1 MKINLK
7 RIYIS
12 VTIGTITGHVL
23 FMLSDAGRGKRMKK
37 FVLKRLGTGALVVL
51 FSVLF
56 NFVIIRLAPG
66 DPTRLLAGKDNPNPE
81 LIAGLR
87 ARYGLDKPILTQFW
101 IYIKQLM
108 HGDFGYSYVS
118 SSTVWDLIK
127 TRIGPTLMV
136 SLTGAI
142 LAVLIGTL
150 LGVYAA
156 RKKGEKIDIFL
167 CSISYLFDSTPSFW
181 LGLMMILLFSSI
193 LKWFPTS
200 GMYNLRANYTGF
212 AHTADVLKH
221 LFLPV
226 TTLTL
231 INIPY
236 YFRIARSSV
245 LQTMS
250 EDFIM
255 TLRAT
260 GMSERKIFN
269 KYVMR
274 NAIIP
279 TITVFGITLAYI
291 ITGVAMIE
299 IVFAWP
305 GMGRLM
311 LDSITKRDYPTLS
324 GIYLLLSISVAVMMI
339 VVDVV
344 YAWVD
349 PRIRY

>member
-1 MKINLK
+1 MKRFI
-7 RIYIS
+7 
-12 VTIGTITGHVL
+12 
-23 FMLSDAGRGKRMKK
+23 
-37 FVLKRLGTGALVVL
+37 LKRLFSGTIVVL

-81 LIAGLR
+81 MMAALR
-87 ARYGLDKPILTQFW
+87 EKYGLNKPILVQFW
-101 IYIKQLM
+101 MYVKQLL

-118 SSTVWDLIK
+118 TSTVWDLIK
-127 TRIGPTLMV
+127 TRIGPTLMIAF
-136 SLTGAI
+136 TGAI
-142 LAVLIGTL
+142 LGLLIGTL
-150 LGVYAA
+150 LGIFAA
-156 RKKGEKIDIFL
+156 RRKGSRFDAFL
-167 CSISYLFDSTPSFW
+167 CGISYLFDSTPSFW
-181 LGLMMILLFSSI
+181 LGLMMILLFASI
-193 LKWFPTS
+193 LKWFPTY
-200 GMYNLRANYTGF
+200 GMYSLRGNYKGMAKTLDIM
-212 AHTADVLKH
+212 HH
-221 LFLPV
+221 MFLPV
-226 TTLTL
+226 TTLVL
-231 INIPY
+231 IDIPY

-260 GMSERKIFN
+260 GMSERKIFL

-279 TITVFGITLAYI
+279 TVTVFGITLAYM
-291 ITGVAMIE
+291 ITGVSMIE

-324 GIYLLLSISVAVMMI
+324 AIYLMLSISVAVMTV
-339 VVDVV
+339 VVDIV
-344 YAWVD
+344 YAWID
-349 PRIRY
+349 PRIRIE

>member
-1 MKINLK
+1 MK
-7 RIYIS
+7 RYI
-12 VTIGTITGHVL
+12 I
-23 FMLSDAGRGKRMKK
+23 
-37 FVLKRLGTGALVVL
+37 KRLGTGALVVL
-51 FSVLF
+51 FSILF

-81 LIAGLR
+81 LIAALR
-87 ARYGLDKPILTQFW
+87 AKYGLDKPLLVQFGM
-101 IYIKQLM
+101 YIKQLA
-108 HGDFGYSYVS
+108 HGDLGYSYVS
-118 SSTVWDLIK
+118 SSSVWELIE
-127 TRIGPTLMV
+127 TRIGPTLLL
-136 SLTGAI
+136 SLTGLI
-142 LAVLIGTL
+142 LAVIIGTL

-156 RKKGEKIDIFL
+156 RKKGSKFDVFL

-181 LGLMMILLFSSI
+181 LGLMLILIFAST

-200 GMYNLRANYTGF
+200 GMYSLRANYKGIK
-212 AHTADVLKH
+212 HILDVGKH
-221 LFLPV
+221 LFLPAL
-226 TTLTL
+226 TMTLL
-231 INIPY
+231 NIPY

-260 GMSERKIFN
+260 GMSESRIFN

-279 TITVFGITLAYI
+279 TITVFGISLAYVV
-291 ITGVAMIE
+291 TGVSMIE

-324 GIYLLLSISVAVMMI
+324 GIYLLLSCSVAIMMI
-339 VVDVV
+339 VVDIV

-349 PRIRY
+349 PRIRYE

>member
-1 MKINLK
+1 MGRYIIK
-7 RIYIS
+7 RLIS
-12 VTIGTITGHVL
+12 GTI
-23 FMLSDAGRGKRMKK
+23 
-37 FVLKRLGTGALVVL
+37 VVL

-66 DPTRLLAGKDNPNPE
+66 DPTRLLAGKDNPSPE
-81 LIAGLR
+81 MMAALR
-87 ARYGLDKPILTQFW
+87 EKYGLNKPIMEQFW
-101 IYIKQLM
+101 IYLKQLL

-118 SSTVWDLIK
+118 TAKVWDLIK
-127 TRIGPTLMV
+127 TRIPPTL
-136 SLTGAI
+136 LLAFTGALIAVI
-142 LAVLIGTL
+142 LGTL
-150 LGVYAA
+150 LGIFAA
-156 RKKGEKIDIFL
+156 RKKGSKIDAFL
-167 CSISYLFDSTPSFW
+167 CGISYFFDSTPSFW
-181 LGLMMILLFSSI
+181 LGLMMILLFASI
-193 LKWFPTS
+193 LGWFPTYGMYSLRGNYS
-200 GMYNLRANYTGF
+200 GMKRYMDIAY
-212 AHTADVLKH
+212 HMV
-221 LFLPV
+221 LPV
-226 TTLTL
+226 TTLVL
-231 INIPY
+231 IDIPY

-279 TITVFGITLAYI
+279 TITVFGITLAYM
-291 ITGVAMIE
+291 ITGVSMIE

-311 LDSITKRDYPTLS
+311 LDSITRRDYPTLS
-324 GIYLLLSISVAVMMI
+324 AIYLMLSVSVAVMTI
-339 VVDVV
+339 VVDII

-349 PRIRY
+349 PRIRIE

>member
-1 MKINLK
+1 MWYHIQHYEGGSAMK
-7 RIYIS
+7 RYI
-12 VTIGTITGHVL
+12 V
-23 FMLSDAGRGKRMKK
+23 
-37 FVLKRLGTGALVVL
+37 KRLGTGALVVL
-51 FSVLF
+51 FSILF
-56 NFVIIRLAPG
+56 NFVIVRLAPG

-81 LIAGLR
+81 LIAMLR
-87 ARYGLDKPILTQFW
+87 AKYGLDKPILVQ
-101 IYIKQLM
+101 YIKQLL
-108 HGDFGYSYVS
+108 HGDLGYSYVS
-118 SSTVWDLIK
+118 SSSVWELIK
-127 TRIGPTLMV
+127 TRIGPTLLL
-136 SLTGAI
+136 SLTGLL

-156 RKKGEKIDIFL
+156 RKKGGKVDIFL

-181 LGLMMILLFSSI
+181 LGLMLILIFAST
-193 LKWFPTS
+193 LKIFPTS
-200 GMYNLRANYTGF
+200 GMYSLRGNYKGMK
-212 AHTADVLKH
+212 HVMDVAKH
-221 LFLPV
+221 LFLPAL
-226 TTLTL
+226 TMTL

-260 GMSERKIFN
+260 GMSENRIFN

-279 TITVFGITLAYI
+279 TITVFGISLAYVV
-291 ITGVAMIE
+291 TGVSMVE

-324 GIYLLLSISVAVMMI
+324 GIYLLLSCSVAVMMI
-339 VVDVV
+339 VVDIV

-349 PRIRY
+349 PRIRYE

>member
-1 MKINLK
+1 MRK
-7 RIYIS
+7 YI
-12 VTIGTITGHVL
+12 
-23 FMLSDAGRGKRMKK
+23 
-37 FVLKRLGTGALVVL
+37 LKRLGSGALVVL

-66 DPTRLLAGKDNPNPE
+66 DPTRLLAGKDNPSPE
-81 LIAGLR
+81 TIAALR
-87 ARYGLDKPILTQFW
+87 ERFGLDKPLLEQFW
-101 IYIKQLM
+101 IYFKQLL

-118 SSTVWDLIK
+118 SLTVWELIRS
-127 TRIGPTLMV
+127 RIVPTL
-136 SLTGAI
+136 LIAFTGAF
-142 LAVLIGTL
+142 LGLLIGTA
-150 LGVYAA
+150 LGIIAA
-156 RKKGEKIDIFL
+156 RKKGSKFDMFM
-167 CSISYLFDSTPSFW
+167 CSISYFFDSTPSFW
-181 LGLMMILLFSSI
+181 LGLMMILLFASI
-193 LKWFPTS
+193 LKWFPTY
-200 GMYNLRANYTGF
+200 GMYNVRQNYTGM
-212 AHTADVLKH
+212 AHVLDVAYH
-221 LFLPV
+221 MVLPV
-226 TTLTL
+226 TTLVL
-231 INIPY
+231 IDIPY
-236 YFRIARSSV
+236 YFRIARSSI

-260 GMSERKIFN
+260 GMSEQKIFF

-279 TITVFGITLAYI
+279 TVTVFGITLAYM

-324 GIYLLLSISVAVMMI
+324 AIYLLLSISVAVMTI

-344 YAWVD
+344 YAWID
-349 PRIRY
+349 PRIRIE

>member
-1 MKINLK
+1 MKRFI
-7 RIYIS
+7 
-12 VTIGTITGHVL
+12 
-23 FMLSDAGRGKRMKK
+23 
-37 FVLKRLGTGALVVL
+37 LKRLFSGTIVVL

-66 DPTRLLAGKDNPNPE
+66 DPTRLLAGKDNPSPE
-81 LIAGLR
+81 MIAALQEK
-87 ARYGLDKPILTQFW
+87 YGLNKPIMTQFW
-101 IYIKQLM
+101 MYVKQLA

-118 SSTVWDLIK
+118 TAKVWDLIK
-127 TRIGPTLMV
+127 TRISPTLLV
-136 SLTGAI
+136 AFTGAFI
-142 LAVLIGTL
+142 GLLIGTL
-150 LGVYAA
+150 LGIYAA
-156 RKKGEKIDIFL
+156 RKKGSKVDVFL
-167 CSISYLFDSTPSFW
+167 CGISYVLDSTPSFW
-181 LGLMMILLFSSI
+181 LGLMMILIFASI
-193 LKWFPTS
+193 LKWFPTY
-200 GMYNLRANYTGF
+200 GMYSLRGNYTGF
-212 AHTADVLKH
+212 AKVLDLLRH

-226 TTLTL
+226 TTLVL
-231 INIPY
+231 LNIPY

-279 TITVFGITLAYI
+279 TITVFGITMAYM
-291 ITGVAMIE
+291 ITGVSMIE

-324 GIYLLLSISVAVMMI
+324 AIYLMLSISVAVMTI
-339 VVDVV
+339 VVDIV
-344 YAWVD
+344 YAWID
-349 PRIRY
+349 PRIRIE

>member
-1 MKINLK
+1 MK
-7 RIYIS
+7 RYI
-12 VTIGTITGHVL
+12 I
-23 FMLSDAGRGKRMKK
+23 
-37 FVLKRLGTGALVVL
+37 KRLGTGALVVL
-51 FSVLF
+51 FSILF

-81 LIAGLR
+81 LIAALR
-87 ARYGLDKPILTQFW
+87 TKYGLDKPMLVQFW
-101 IYIKQLM
+101 MYIKQLA
-108 HGDFGYSYVS
+108 HGDLGYSYVS
-118 SSTVWDLIK
+118 SSSVWELIE
-127 TRIGPTLMV
+127 TRIGPTLLL
-136 SLTGAI
+136 SLTGLI
-142 LAVLIGTL
+142 LAVIIGTL
-150 LGVYAA
+150 LGIYAA
-156 RKKGEKIDIFL
+156 RKKGSKFDVFL

-181 LGLMMILLFSSI
+181 LGLMLILIFAST

-200 GMYNLRANYTGF
+200 GMYSLRANYKGIK
-212 AHTADVLKH
+212 HILDVGKH
-221 LFLPV
+221 LFLPAL
-226 TTLTL
+226 TMTLL
-231 INIPY
+231 NIPY

-260 GMSERKIFN
+260 GMSESRIFN

-279 TITVFGITLAYI
+279 TITVFGISLAYVV
-291 ITGVAMIE
+291 TGVSMIE

-324 GIYLLLSISVAVMMI
+324 GIYLLLSCSVAIMMI
-339 VVDVV
+339 IVDIV

-349 PRIRY
+349 PRIRYE

>member
-1 MKINLK
+1 
-7 RIYIS
+7 
-12 VTIGTITGHVL
+12 
-23 FMLSDAGRGKRMKK
+23 MKK
-37 FVLKRLGTGALVVL
+37 YVLKRLGTGALVVL

-56 NFVIIRLAPG
+56 NFVIVRMAPG

-81 LIAGLR
+81 LIKMLQEK
-87 ARYGLDKPILTQFW
+87 YGLNKPVLVQFW
-101 IYIKQLM
+101 IYIKQLL

-127 TRIGPTLMV
+127 ARIVPTLMI
-136 SLTGAI
+136 SLTGAVVA
-142 LAVLIGTL
+142 LFLGTL
-150 LGVYAA
+150 LGIYAA
-156 RKKGEKIDIFL
+156 RRKGSKFDMAL
-167 CSISYLFDSTPSFW
+167 CGVSYFFDSTPSFW
-181 LGLMMILLFSSI
+181 LGLMMILVFASI

-200 GMYNLRANYTGF
+200 GMYNLRGNYTGW
-212 AHTADVLKH
+212 KH
-221 LFLPV
+221 FQDLMKHMFLPV
-226 TTLTL
+226 TTITL
-231 INIPY
+231 IDIPY

-279 TITVFGITLAYI
+279 TVTVFGITLAYM
-291 ITGVAMIE
+291 ITGVSMIE

-339 VVDVV
+339 IVDIV
-344 YAWVD
+344 YAWID
-349 PRIRY
+349 PRIRVDS